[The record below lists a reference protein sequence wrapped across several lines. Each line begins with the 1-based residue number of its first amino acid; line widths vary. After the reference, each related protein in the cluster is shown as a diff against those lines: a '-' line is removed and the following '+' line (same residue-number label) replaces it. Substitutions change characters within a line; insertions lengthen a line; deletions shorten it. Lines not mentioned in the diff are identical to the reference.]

1 MSERTGLGVVEVAI
15 LEAFE
20 SSRFVRCDRALASV
34 EERIGLAPGYA
45 YEVLADLARPW
56 TMPVGLVHGQGNFG
70 SRGDDPPAGSRYTE
84 ARISP
89 AGRVALAAERG
100 QIAAVPIGVINGNTY
115 RGGLRPPFRPDAIIA
130 AAREVIRRPEVTRK
144 ELADI
149 ACQLHFLTGCTV
161 SGDLAALAAGRQVE
175 LRLQA
180 QVSISGDRAV
190 VIIESIPPNISIDET
205 ARIIASRASVP
216 RWADDHPGLRRIT
229 GLPLADLRDETTD
242 RTSPFGRLI
251 CIPKRG
257 TDPEQLQDMLL
268 EIRGV
273 YTTMPVKL
281 SRPLSRLIREWVQV
295 SAREDVLA
303 SLTALEQATN
313 GKRS

>member
-1 MSERTGLGVVEVAI
+1 
-15 LEAFE
+15 
-20 SSRFVRCDRALASV
+20 
-34 EERIGLAPGYA
+34 
-45 YEVLADLARPW
+45 
-56 TMPVGLVHGQGNFG
+56 MPVGLVHGQGNFG

-130 AAREVIRRPEVTRK
+130 AAREVIRRPGVTGK
-144 ELADI
+144 ELAGI
-149 ACQLHFLTGCTV
+149 ACQLLFLTGCTV
-161 SGDLAALAAGRQVE
+161 SGDLAARAAGRRVE

-180 QVSISGDRAV
+180 RVSISGDRAA
-190 VIIESIPPNISIDET
+190 VIIENIPPNISTDET

-216 RWADDHPGLRRIT
+216 RWAGDHPGLQRIT

-251 CIPKRG
+251 CIPRRIDPGQPHPVRRPPQKPSAGALSVSG
-257 TDPEQLQDMLL
+257 TFPVRLL
-268 EIRGV
+268 VTDR
-273 YTTMPVKL
+273 
-281 SRPLSRLIREWVQV
+281 
-295 SAREDVLA
+295 
-303 SLTALEQATN
+303 N
-313 GKRS
+313 